1 LTSSSGIAAA
11 LWKKRRAEVGR
22 GDVRRSPFAGTW
34 YPDDP
39 SELDSTVS
47 QLLRSSPRSESPGKL
62 VALISPHAGLRYSGP
77 IAAAGYRLLERQAFE
92 SVVLLGPSHRVA
104 FDALATYPE
113 GAFAT
118 PLGLASIDSE
128 LARSFESATP
138 RARPMPEA
146 HRGEHCLEMQL
157 PFVQHLLPEA
167 RILPVMMGTQSAR
180 NIDAAAIA
188 LVRAVSASTYS
199 VLLVASSDLS
209 HYESRERARAL
220 DYEVLDRIER
230 FDSQGLADL
239 LEEERGHACGGGPMV
254 AVMKAAREL
263 GASASRILAYGDSG
277 DVSGETD
284 AVVGYVSA
292 ALYELDELY
301 GAA

>member
-1 LTSSSGIAAA
+1 
-11 LWKKRRAEVGR
+11 
-22 GDVRRSPFAGTW
+22 
-34 YPDDP
+34 
-39 SELDSTVS
+39 
-47 QLLRSSPRSESPGKL
+47 
-62 VALISPHAGLRYSGP
+62 
-77 IAAAGYRLLERQAFE
+77 
-92 SVVLLGPSHRVA
+92 
-104 FDALATYPE
+104 
-113 GAFAT
+113 
-118 PLGLASIDSE
+118 
-128 LARSFESATP
+128 
-138 RARPMPEA
+138 
-146 HRGEHCLEMQL
+146 MQL

>member
-1 LTSSSGIAAA
+1 MGN
-11 LWKKRRAEVGR
+11 V
-22 GDVRRSPFAGTW
+22 DVRRSPFAGTW
-34 YPDDP
+34 YPADP
-39 SELDSTVS
+39 SELGSTVS
-47 QLLRSSPRSESPGKL
+47 HLLASAPRSEAPGKL

-77 IAAAGYRLLERQAFE
+77 VAAAGYRLLESQSFV

-104 FDALATYPE
+104 FDGLATYSE

-118 PLGLASIDSE
+118 PLGIAAIDSE

-138 RARPMPEA
+138 RARPMPEV

-157 PFVQHLLPEA
+157 PFLQQLLPEA

-180 NIDAAAIA
+180 NIEAAASA
-188 LVRAVSASTYS
+188 MVRAVSASDYP

-209 HYESRERARAL
+209 HYESRDRARAL
-220 DYEVLDRIER
+220 DSEVLDRIEG
-230 FDSQGLADL
+230 FDPEALEDL
-239 LEEERGHACGGGPMV
+239 LEDERGHACGGGPIV
-254 AVMKAAREL
+254 AVMMAAREL
-263 GASASRILAYGDSG
+263 GASGSRILAYGDSG

-292 ALYELDELY
+292 AFY

>member
-1 LTSSSGIAAA
+1 
-11 LWKKRRAEVGR
+11 VGR

-47 QLLRSSPRSESPGKL
+47 QLLRSSPRSEPPGKL

>member
-1 LTSSSGIAAA
+1 MGSQ
-11 LWKKRRAEVGR
+11 
-22 GDVRRSPFAGTW
+22 DVRRSPFAGTW

-47 QLLRSSPRSESPGKL
+47 HLLASAATSGPLGRL

-77 IAAAGYRLLERQAFE
+77 VAAAGYRLLEKQAFE

-118 PLGLASIDSE
+118 PLGLAVIDSE

-138 RARPMPEA
+138 RARSMPEV

-157 PFVQHLLPEA
+157 PFLQHILPEA

-180 NIDAAAIA
+180 NIEAAASA
-188 LVRAVSASTYS
+188 MVRSVSASTHQ

-209 HYESRERARAL
+209 HYESRDRARAL
-220 DYEVLDRIER
+220 DSEVIDRIER
-230 FDSQGLADL
+230 FDSRGLAEL

-254 AVMKAAREL
+254 SVMTAAREL
-263 GASASRILAYGDSG
+263 GATGARILAYGDSG

-292 ALYELDELY
+292 ALYETY